1 MRDKPIDYWW
11 ERRREGELTTE
22 YLGRVLD
29 ELGLQ
34 AMATEARRGRY
45 DDYFCPSD
53 IDDGMNMIHLVSDLH
68 GAAGPKSNPPQRRR
82 IREVIRS
89 IKEVGEFDG
98 TKEESDRWAA
108 SAQGQAVM
116 RDLVEGR

>member
-1 MRDKPIDYWW
+1 MSGVDMWW
-11 ERRREGELTTE
+11 ECRRPSELTTE

-29 ELGLQ
+29 ELGLDR
-34 AMATEARRGRY
+34 MAAEARRGRY
-45 DDYFCPSD
+45 DDYFCPAE
-53 IDDGMNMIHLVSDLH
+53 IDDGLNMLHLVNDLQQ
-68 GAAGPKSNPPQRRR
+68 AAGPKSNPPQRDR
-82 IREVIRS
+82 IRAVLAAVKS
-89 IKEVGEFDG
+89 GEFDG